1 MVARCA
7 RYSGSEGNTENR
19 PEEESRQMQVDW
31 HIVGAVLL
39 LLTSAGVLGGCL
51 SFLVVLAS
59 LDRQYPD
66 KGGE

>member
-1 MVARCA
+1 
-7 RYSGSEGNTENR
+7 
-19 PEEESRQMQVDW
+19 MQLDW

-39 LLTSAGVLGGCL
+39 LLTSASVLGGCL

-66 KGGE
+66 KEGE